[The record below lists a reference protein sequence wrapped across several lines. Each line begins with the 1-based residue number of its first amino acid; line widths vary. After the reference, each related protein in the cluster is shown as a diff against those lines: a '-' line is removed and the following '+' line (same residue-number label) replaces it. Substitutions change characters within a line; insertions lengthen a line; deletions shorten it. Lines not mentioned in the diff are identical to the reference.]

1 MNAGLPLS
9 LSTPI
14 MDSFTPYLVKIH
26 LVRTSNSLENTD
38 DTIKIRKNLTTG
50 EFELKYCDP
59 NEHCSTHIHTLRT
72 LFHSTVNHHL
82 NLLFKSLSID
92 DKPFHQ
98 VQFTLPA
105 MPRILVN
112 VEKFKDAYYRD
123 HFMNL
128 INNALDQ
135 ITKVELDTLRK
146 DMPASST
153 SMKWETTRTARQ
165 QVDRVLG
172 ESVDRYFHDF
182 QRVNDTTI
190 AHEGSGLDDEVPPA
204 PKKRRSTRLA
214 SAGYSNPRHLSFD

>member
-1 MNAGLPLS
+1 
-9 LSTPI
+9 
-14 MDSFTPYLVKIH
+14 
-26 LVRTSNSLENTD
+26 
-38 DTIKIRKNLTTG
+38 
-50 EFELKYCDP
+50 
-59 NEHCSTHIHTLRT
+59 
-72 LFHSTVNHHL
+72 
-82 NLLFKSLSID
+82 
-92 DKPFHQ
+92 
-98 VQFTLPA
+98 

-190 AHEGSGLDDEVPPA
+190 AHEGSELDDEVPPA

>member
-1 MNAGLPLS
+1 
-9 LSTPI
+9 

-50 EFELKYCDP
+50 EFELTYCDP
-59 NEHCSTHIHTLRT
+59 NEHCSTHVHTLRT

-92 DKPFHQ
+92 DEPFHQ

-135 ITKVELDTLRK
+135 ITKVELDTFRK
-146 DMPASST
+146 DRPTSST
-153 SMKWETTRTARQ
+153 SMKWETTRTARE

-182 QRVNDTTI
+182 QRANETTI
-190 AHEGSGLDDEVPPA
+190 AHEDSDMDQNPPPA

-214 SAGYSNPRHLSFD
+214 SSGYGSPRQHLSFD

>member
-1 MNAGLPLS
+1 
-9 LSTPI
+9 

-26 LVRTSNSLENTD
+26 LVRSTASLENTD

-50 EFELKYCDP
+50 EFEMEYCDP
-59 NEHCSTHIHTLRT
+59 NDHHSTHIHTLRT
-72 LFHSTVNHHL
+72 LYHSTLNHHL

-92 DKPFHQ
+92 DEPFHQ

-112 VEKFKDAYYRD
+112 LEKFKETYYRD

-128 INNALDQ
+128 INNALDNL
-135 ITKVELDTLRK
+135 TKVELNTFRK
-146 DMPASST
+146 DTPVST
-153 SMKWETTRTARQ
+153 SAKWETTRTPQ
-165 QVDRVLG
+165 QHVNRVLG

-182 QRVNDTTI
+182 QRINETSID
-190 AHEGSGLDDEVPPA
+190 HEDSELEQQAPPA

-214 SAGYSNPRHLSFD
+214 SAGYGSPRHMSFD

>member
-1 MNAGLPLS
+1 
-9 LSTPI
+9 

-26 LVRTSNSLENTD
+26 LVRSSTSLENTD

-50 EFELKYCDP
+50 EFELTYCDP
-59 NEHCSTHIHTLRT
+59 NNNHHPTHIHTLRT

-92 DKPFHQ
+92 DEPFHQ

-135 ITKVELDTLRK
+135 ITKVELDTFRK
-146 DMPASST
+146 DRAASST
-153 SMKWETTRTARQ
+153 NMNWETTRTAQQ
-165 QVDRVLG
+165 QVNRVLG

-182 QRVNDTTI
+182 QRINETTI
-190 AHEGSGLDDEVPPA
+190 DHEDSELEQQAPPA

-214 SAGYSNPRHLSFD
+214 SAGYGSPRHMSFD